1 MHLARVLGKVIS
13 SDKYACYQGRKLMF
27 VQRVSLDNKPIGA
40 PTIAIDYVGAG
51 EGETVI
57 LGAAPGL
64 ASKVFGIP
72 PAPMRELIMGIVDR
86 AEPNAGPSFG
96 ADFPDSR
103 PEQ

>member
-13 SDKYACYQGRKLMF
+13 SDKYPCYHGRKLMF
-27 VQRVSLDNKPIGA
+27 VQRLSLDNHPVGS

-57 LGAAPGL
+57 VGAAPGL
-64 ASKVFGIP
+64 AAKVFDIP

-86 AEPNAGPSFG
+86 AETNAGPSFG
-96 ADFPDSR
+96 ADLPTPPS
-103 PEQ
+103 E